1 MEASTHVLDVACAAG
16 RLLSAVGAV
25 ADADEVNRVAAEAD
39 GDTES
44 LKDDTKQPELL
55 ADAGIVGLTKAGGL
69 ARVIMEARGRAYL
82 SDRVAAVQFTSI
94 ALSSAFGGGGGVG
107 RSDEDKAEDGEQRKA
122 GKHGESERLGIGGVE
137 G

>member
-1 MEASTHVLDVACAAG
+1 MDVACAAG
-16 RLLSAVGAV
+16 WLLSAVGAV

-55 ADAGIVGLTKAGGL
+55 ADAGIVG
-69 ARVIMEARGRAYL
+69 L